1 MKVEASAG
9 HALRVP
15 VSLASAT
22 PSSGALGVEELFRQ
36 HAPFVAGFMVRLGLP
51 RDEVDDGVQEVF
63 IVAHRRGGY
72 VPGPARPTTWL
83 AAIALHIASTTR
95 RSRRR
100 QRAEADDDA
109 VARAVSKG
117 DSPFDAA
124 VNAEALARVQHALET
139 LDLDRRAVFV
149 LFELEGESCDEIAA
163 ALGIP
168 VGTVY
173 SRLHAAR
180 REFQR
185 AYERQ
190 SRARRPPSAALVT
203 EQKSPGGAP

>member
-1 MKVEASAG
+1 VEAPTG
-9 HALRVP
+9 HALKAP
-15 VSLASAT
+15 VSLASPT
-22 PSSGALGVEELFRQ
+22 PSSCALGAEELFRQ
-36 HAPFVAGFMVRLGLP
+36 HASFVAGFMVRLGLP
-51 RDEVDDGVQEVF
+51 RGEVDDAVQEVF

-72 VPGPARPTTWL
+72 APGPARPTTWL
-83 AAIALHIASTTR
+83 AEIALYVASTSK
-95 RSRRR
+95 RSQRRR
-100 QRAEADDDA
+100 HAEADDDA
-109 VARAVSKG
+109 VSRAVSEAN
-117 DSPFDAA
+117 SPFDAA
-124 VNAEALARVQHALET
+124 VHAQALTRVQQALDA

-163 ALGIP
+163 GLGIP

-185 AYERQ
+185 TYERQ
-190 SRARRPPSAALVT
+190 SRARRPIPAVLVA